1 MSKLYV
7 SEVSMQKG
15 HVNPDYLTWESKHT
29 YMQLFKES
37 TAFFGENI
45 IVWMKQLNHNK
56 GSCGINGLWMRQ
68 NHRLTTV
75 LIADEREVGIT
86 ETHYCIYGR

>member
-1 MSKLYV
+1 
-7 SEVSMQKG
+7 
-15 HVNPDYLTWESKHT
+15 
-29 YMQLFKES
+29 
-37 TAFFGENI
+37 
-45 IVWMKQLNHNK
+45 MKQLNHNK